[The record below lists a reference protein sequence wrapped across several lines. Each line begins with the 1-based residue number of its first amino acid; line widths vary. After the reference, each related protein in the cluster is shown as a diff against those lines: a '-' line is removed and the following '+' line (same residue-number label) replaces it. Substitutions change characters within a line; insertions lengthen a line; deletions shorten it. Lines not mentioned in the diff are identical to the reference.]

1 MRFFGFYTIFFLCAL
16 FVVPAKSAQLPLLQ
30 GPLVYSGNYEKD
42 GEEFR
47 IFLYLGSQ
55 HNFFF
60 LEKKI
65 NSIKNNIISEISGTW
80 HQIRNGA
87 FVQLSNNAFQHLL
100 TVGGKGGL
108 YLGVQVPDEK
118 EGSKHVPVVL
128 LPQNSALHAE
138 EIRSI
143 PAKEREPGYTPGY
156 FLDAVSGSRWKVLR
170 MGRDVVI
177 DTSVVSFIPQKG
189 AYSGKVE
196 FFDGTRHIFGTFS
209 LEGERLSLAFETTDK
224 AFSSF
229 AKQTQFWQ
237 LAGDVL
243 ELWND
248 KQIVALLERVR

>member
-1 MRFFGFYTIFFLCAL
+1 MRFFGYFTIFFLCAL
-16 FVVPAKSAQLPLLQ
+16 FVVPAKSAQLPLLH
-30 GPLVYSGNYEKD
+30 GPLVYSGDYERD
-42 GEEFR
+42 GEEYR

-55 HNFFF
+55 QNFLFI
-60 LEKKI
+60 EI
-65 NSIKNNIISEISGTW
+65 ESIKNNIILKISGTW

-87 FVQLSNNAFQHLL
+87 FVQLSNNAFQRLL
-100 TVGGKGGL
+100 TVGGKGVL

-138 EIRSI
+138 GIRSI
-143 PAKEREPGYTPGY
+143 PAKDRESGYTPGY
-156 FLDAVSGSRWKVLR
+156 FLDAVSGSSWEVLR
-170 MGRDVVI
+170 MGHDVVI
-177 DTSVVSFIPQKG
+177 GTSVVSFIPQKG

-196 FFDGTRHIFGTFS
+196 IFDGTRHVFGTFS
-209 LEGERLSLAFETTDK
+209 LEGERLSLVLETTDK
-224 AFSSF
+224 VFSSF